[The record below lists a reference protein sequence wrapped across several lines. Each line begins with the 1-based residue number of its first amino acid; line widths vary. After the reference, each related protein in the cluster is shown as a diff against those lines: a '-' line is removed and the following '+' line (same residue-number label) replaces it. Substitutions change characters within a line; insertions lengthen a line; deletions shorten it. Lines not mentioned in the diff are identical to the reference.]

1 MIINTSDCKDIHV
14 YSHRNPVTEQL
25 NISNRDEGG
34 RPCRGVKY
42 KHEWKQTIAG
52 PENTTT
58 QPQDSTL

>member
-1 MIINTSDCKDIHV
+1 MNNWIFLIETKAVARAAGS
-14 YSHRNPVTEQL
+14 T
-25 NISNRDEGG
+25 
-34 RPCRGVKY
+34 KY